1 MKALKQH
8 HKNCNECL
16 IAGRQLVPANN
27 YLDLINE
34 RTKLLKLINYIT
46 ISYDTAKQ
54 MPFEKEPLRQQHEQ
68 LRLLF
73 GTIECIEQWPS

>member
-46 ISYDTAKQ
+46 IVLSIH
-54 MPFEKEPLRQQHEQ
+54 FPLYFEQ
-68 LRLLF
+68 LPEVNLKYNFSKATFL
-73 GTIECIEQWPS
+73 